1 MAPESTV
8 NKTQT
13 VGNSTSKLFN
23 NNNKIVKEKGK
34 DMGEPR
40 LKEPGEENGNP
51 VQYSCL
57 ENLMDKGAWQ
67 ATLHEVAT
75 VGHDLATKQREREK
89 LKETRGQ
96 TTN

>member
-13 VGNSTSKLFN
+13 VGNSTSKFFN
-23 NNNKIVKEKGK
+23 NNNKTVKEKK

-40 LKEPGEENGNP
+40 LREPGEENGNP

-57 ENLMDKGAWQ
+57 ENPMDKGAWQ
-67 ATLHEVAT
+67 DTVHEVAT
-75 VGHDLATKQREREK
+75 VGHDLATKQKERD
-89 LKETRGQ
+89 
-96 TTN
+96 